1 MERQCSDARSAGP
14 GQSRE
19 EGQSD
24 PSAGGGG
31 GGKGAARAR
40 GPLSAARWAAAAENS
55 HFRQYS
61 LLRELT
67 AKDRATARSAAHG
80 LRTQADAAS
89 SEILKTKS
97 LSIGNFTEKIH
108 FISTE
113 SGRINIDQPP
123 ELGFA

>member
-1 MERQCSDARSAGP
+1 MQRCALSGAGAEP
-14 GQSRE
+14 
-19 EGQSD
+19 
-24 PSAGGGG
+24 GGGTERPLCRGRG

-89 SEILKTKS
+89 SKILKTKS